1 MTLTPYPISY
11 EYKPDKASRLATNI
25 YRKWSY
31 RTTSPIFSYIYSKVE
46 EMTPSVLK
54 GEERLSRDSSVSII
68 TVTYKDGEKKTK
80 PISPEDKRIGD
91 YFRLIKKLVGK
102 CEYIPAVLLTDEDY
116 SESEGE

>member
-1 MTLTPYPISY
+1 MTLTPSSISY
-11 EYKPDKASRLATNI
+11 EYKPDKVSRLETNI

-31 RTTSPIFSYIYSKVE
+31 RTTSPIFPHIYSKVE
-46 EMTPSVLK
+46 EMTPSVLE
-54 GEERLSRDSSVSII
+54 GEEKLSRDSSVSII

-80 PISPEDKRIGD
+80 AISPEEKKSVD

-116 SESEGE
+116 RE

>member
-11 EYKPDKASRLATNI
+11 EYKPDKASRLETNI

-31 RTTSPIFSYIYSKVE
+31 RTTSPIFSHIYSKVE
-46 EMTPSVLK
+46 TKTPSILEGK
-54 GEERLSRDSSVSII
+54 SSLSPDSSVAII

-80 PISPEDKRIGD
+80 AISPEEKEVEDS
-91 YFRLIKKLVGK
+91 FRLIKKLVGK

-116 SESEGE
+116 RE

>member
-1 MTLTPYPISY
+1 MTLTPSSISY
-11 EYKPDKASRLATNI
+11 EYKPDKVSRLETNI

-31 RTTSPIFSYIYSKVE
+31 RTTSPIFPHIYSKVE
-46 EMTPSVLK
+46 AKTPSILEGK
-54 GEERLSRDSSVSII
+54 SSHSPDSSVAII

-80 PISPEDKRIGD
+80 AISPEEKEVED

-116 SESEGE
+116 RE